1 MSPPAAMTVDDPR
14 WQALLAH
21 SETYTCYSAALA
33 AWAAFELPSWAGIVN
48 SGLSLRLVDADNG
61 LFGFVHFPSGLRTTL
76 GLARRGADD
85 SGEGV
90 DGILAELDRHGRV
103 IVAGDGFALPWHVAA
118 GRRHVPHW
126 FVLTGSSTAPVAV
139 DPFAC
144 RNDLG
149 RQEATLQPVDPK
161 ALASLAVAHPGDDDV
176 VRLRESFALGNDA
189 RPLERRRLQWFERAD
204 AEIRE
209 AVGATGPAAISRLAR
224 HFRDHGAQADAY
236 RQVDDIWS
244 IARHRGFLAQ
254 YAAAAAANSGGA
266 GADWLETHIE
276 PLAKRWSHMAPL
288 LMQASLAI
296 GAGRQPTGSVAET
309 LDELAERE
317 TAADRAC
324 PPDAAFLLTRS

>member
-1 MSPPAAMTVDDPR
+1 MSPIAAVTADDPR

-48 SGLSLRLVDADNG
+48 SGLALTLVDAADG
-61 LFGFVHFPSGLRTTL
+61 LFGFVHFPAGLRATL

-85 SGEGV
+85 SEEGTA
-90 DGILAELDRHGRV
+90 GIMKELDRHGRV

-126 FVLTGSSTAPVAV
+126 FVLTGSSSAPVV
-139 DPFAC
+139 LDPFAC

-149 RQEATLQPVDPK
+149 RQEATLQPVDPRS
-161 ALASLAVAHPGDDDV
+161 LASLAVAHPGDDEV
-176 VRLRESFALGNDA
+176 VTLRESFALGDDA
-189 RPLERRRLQWFERAD
+189 RPLERRHFQWFERAD
-204 AEIRE
+204 ADIRA
-209 AVGATGPAAISRLAR
+209 AVGATGPDAISRLAR
-224 HFRDHGAQADAY
+224 HFREHGDRADAY

-254 YAAAAAANSGGA
+254 VAADAAARSGGA
-266 GADWLETHIE
+266 LVEWVEAQVE

-309 LDELAERE
+309 LDELADRE
-317 TAADRAC
+317 AAADGAC
-324 PPDAAFLLTRS
+324 PADAVFLLLR

>member
-1 MSPPAAMTVDDPR
+1 MNPLAAMTAEDPR
-14 WQALLAH
+14 WQSLLAH
-21 SETYTCYSAALA
+21 SDTYTCYSAALA
-33 AWAAFELPSWAGIVN
+33 AWAAFEFPAWAGIVN
-48 SGLSLRLVDADNG
+48 SGLSLTLVDEDEG
-61 LFGFVHFPSGLRTTL
+61 LFGFVHFPSGLRAAL

-90 DGILAELDRHGRV
+90 NAILEELARHGRV
-103 IVAGDGFALPWHVAA
+103 IVSGDGFALPWHVAA

-126 FVLTGSSTAPVAV
+126 FVLRGSPSAPVAV

-149 RQEATLQPVDPK
+149 RQEATLQPINPTT
-161 ALASLAVAHPGDDDV
+161 LASLAVAHPGDDEV
-176 VRLRESFALGNDA
+176 VRLRESFALGDDA
-189 RPLERRRLQWFERAD
+189 RPLERRRFQWFERAD

-209 AVGATGPAAISRLAR
+209 AVGATGPAAVSRLAQ

-254 YAAAAAANSGGA
+254 LAAAQPGEAHVE
-266 GADWLETHIE
+266 WLETHVQ

-296 GAGRQPTGSVAET
+296 GAGRQPTGSVADT
-309 LDELAERE
+309 LDEIAERE
-317 TAADRAC
+317 AAADRAC
-324 PPDAAFLLTRS
+324 PSDAAFLLLR